1 MPLIQVTALR
11 KRVLNSGSWIL
22 AGYGVNQFL
31 RFAGNLILTRL
42 LFPEAF
48 GLMAIYQAIYYGVHM
63 LTDVGIGPSIV
74 QHKRGNE
81 PVFLNTAW
89 TVQIVRGLLA
99 WIGFCVLALPM
110 AALYGEPLLAWIL
123 PVAGLTA
130 FIGGF
135 SSSKIHTAQRNLDVV
150 RVTQIDMGSSAVGL
164 LCTIVLAWI
173 LKSVWALVWGNL
185 ITCIVQ
191 MIASHVALE
200 GVRNRFAWD
209 KESLTHMRGF
219 GRWILFNSALSFLSV
234 EGARLLTG
242 AILNMRE
249 LALYS
254 LASTMSLI
262 VWQAVQKLAGRVL
275 FPAYSEVYR
284 TNPENLMNVLFKAR
298 VTTMLPSWGLAV
310 FFIVFG
316 VRFMDTL
323 YDARYHGSGDML
335 QVLAA
340 GTLVGFV
347 WNSYSGVL
355 MARGN
360 VSVMTFLTAL
370 QIIVQISA
378 IFIGYHYV
386 GGGLGIVIGV
396 AAANWILYLPNA
408 YVMHRNGVWQPKLDM
423 AIIAASVLVIISAWP
438 ALPRFV
444 G

>member
-1 MPLIQVTALR
+1 MPLTQVTALKR
-11 KRVLNSGSWIL
+11 RVLSSGSWIL
-22 AGYGVNQFL
+22 AGYGVSQFL

-48 GLMAIYQAIYYGVHM
+48 GLMAIYQAIYFGVHM

-74 QHKRGNE
+74 QDKRGNE

-89 TVQIVRGLLA
+89 TVQVVRGFLA

-110 AALYGEPLLAWIL
+110 AALYGEPLLAKIL

-135 SSSKIHTAQRNLDVV
+135 SSSKIHTAQRNLDIV

-164 LCTIVLAWI
+164 LCTIVLAWL

-185 ITCIVQ
+185 ITVTIQ

-200 GVRNRFAWD
+200 GVKNRFAWD

-249 LALYS
+249 LALYT

-262 VWQAVQKLAGRVL
+262 LWQAMQKLAGSVL
-275 FPAYSEVYR
+275 FPAYSEVHR
-284 TNPENLMNVLFKAR
+284 TNPENLRSVLFKAR

-310 FFIVFG
+310 FFMLFG
-316 VRFMDTL
+316 AQFMDTL
-323 YDARYHGSGDML
+323 YDTRYHGSGAML
-335 QVLAA
+335 QILAA
-340 GTLVGFV
+340 GTLVSFV
-347 WNSYSGVL
+347 WGSYSGVL

-360 VSVMTFLTAL
+360 VAFMTFLTAA
-370 QIIVQISA
+370 QIVIQVSA

-386 GGGLGIVIGV
+386 GGGLGIVLGV
-396 AAANWILYLPNA
+396 AAANWVLYPPNA
-408 YVMHRNGVWQPKLDM
+408 YFMHRIGVWQPKLDM
-423 AIIAASVLVIISAWP
+423 AMIGASVLVIIAASPWMP
-438 ALPRFV
+438 HL